1 MKENLKSAM
10 LSLGKTKSGR
20 PLGISPKV
28 GAESPRAT
36 AMPVSRINATRD
48 GGTVENKRG
57 RRNDIAT
64 VAPASRKA
72 SRRAPCARARK
83 DFKISTGLDDD
94 GGSPTSG
101 KIC

>member
-10 LSLGKTKSGR
+10 LSPGRTKSGS
-20 PLGISPKV
+20 PLGMSPMV

-48 GGTVENKRG
+48 GGTAEKKRG

-64 VAPASRKA
+64 VAAASRNA
-72 SRRAPCARARK
+72 SRGGPGARAPK
-83 DFKISTGLDDD
+83 GFKISSGLDDGD
-94 GGSPTSG
+94 GRPTIG